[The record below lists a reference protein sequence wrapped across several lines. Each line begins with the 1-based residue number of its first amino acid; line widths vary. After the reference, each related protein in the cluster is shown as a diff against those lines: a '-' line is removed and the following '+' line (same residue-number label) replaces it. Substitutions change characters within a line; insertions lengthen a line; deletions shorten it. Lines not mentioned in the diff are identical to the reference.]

1 MPRRF
6 ACGRLPLRTLSCAL
20 VGFAVACGSGE
31 DSARD
36 QRVADTPAL
45 DACAVLR
52 EVDLASLLGAPPDT
66 LLTIISSASGDMA
79 VSQCVASIET
89 QPQTLGLM
97 VRYSAR
103 GGNPTTRQE
112 WIEREAEA
120 DVMGMGEEA
129 GAAIRAAEEV
139 PGLGDLA
146 LAYELIGPNLAVF
159 WGNGRYQLV
168 ATSSDIANPQTARQ
182 ALEAVARRALARY

>member
-1 MPRRF
+1 MPRRC

-20 VGFAVACGSGE
+20 LVFAVACGSGE
-31 DSARD
+31 DSTRD
-36 QRVADTPAL
+36 QPVAGTPAL
-45 DACAVLR
+45 DACAVLGA
-52 EVDLASLLGAPPDT
+52 VDLAGFLGAPPDT
-66 LLTIISSASGDMA
+66 LITILSSSSGDMA

-103 GGNPTTRQE
+103 GGNPATRQE
-112 WIEREAEA
+112 WIDREVEA
-120 DVMGMGEEA
+120 NVMGMGEEA

-182 ALEAVARRALARY
+182 ALETVARQALARY